1 MKKHLL
7 FTLCISFVF
16 ITLFT
21 TSCSNK
27 EKFKIAFLYPSKTIE
42 RFKKESEFFKAYAA
56 KNGVEVIVLDS
67 EVDETL
73 QKNQASKVIEQGVDA
88 IVIIAVN
95 VNTGA
100 AIVREANE
108 NNIPVLAY
116 NRMIT
121 NCDVDFFVA
130 SSNDQLGKAMV
141 DAVIKEKPQG
151 NFVLLGGD
159 KFDKNG
165 LDLQNAINK
174 YLKPHIDNGNVNV
187 IYESFIEQWSDV
199 VAHHEMQKVISLYGT
214 DIDAVISGFDGMSD
228 AVIDVLK
235 KYNLEGK
242 VAITGQDAE
251 LRGCRNIVAGYQ
263 TMTLYHPLKA
273 LAEKAAEIAI
283 DLAKGKNTKEFV
295 NSSEFNGFEDIP
307 THRVNSIIITKDNID
322 KELIDTGVYTKD
334 EVYN

>member
-7 FTLCISFVF
+7 L
-16 ITLFT
+16 TLFIFSIIILLIT
-21 TSCSNK
+21 PGCSNK
-27 EKFKIAFLYPSKTIE
+27 KKLKIAFLYPSKTIE
-42 RFKKESEFFKAYAA
+42 RFKKESNFFKAYAA
-56 KNGVEVIVLDS
+56 KNGVEVIIMDS

-73 QKNQASKVIEQGVDA
+73 QKAQASEVIKQGIDA

-108 NNIPVLAY
+108 NNIPVIAY

-121 NCDVDFFVA
+121 NCNVDFFVA
-130 SSNDQLGKAMV
+130 SNNDQLGKSMV
-141 DAVIKEKPQG
+141 NAAITEKPQG
-151 NFVLLGGD
+151 NYVILGGD

-165 LDLQNAINK
+165 LDLQNSITK

-187 IYESFIEQWSDV
+187 VYESFVEQWSYEI
-199 VAHHEMQKVISLYGT
+199 AHHEMQKIISLYGT

-235 KYNLEGK
+235 KYHLEGK
-242 VAITGQDAE
+242 VAVTGQDAE

-263 TMTLYHPLKA
+263 TMTLYHPLQSI
-273 LAEKAAEIAI
+273 AEKAAEISI
-283 DLAKGKNTKEFV
+283 KIAKGKNVKEYV
-295 NSSEFNGFEDIP
+295 NSTEFNGANDIP
-307 THRVNSIIITKDNID
+307 THRVNSIEITKDNID
-322 KELIDTGVYTKD
+322 KELIDTGVYTR
-334 EVYN
+334 EEIYN